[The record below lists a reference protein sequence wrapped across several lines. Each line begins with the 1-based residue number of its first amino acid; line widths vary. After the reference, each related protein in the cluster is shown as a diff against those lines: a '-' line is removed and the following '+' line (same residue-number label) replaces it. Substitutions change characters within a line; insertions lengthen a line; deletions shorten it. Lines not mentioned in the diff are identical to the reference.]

1 MKKIFLVVILIMT
14 IFIVIY
20 QKPSEQTED
29 YTGNYYS
36 GNNIECLYYNPADF
50 VTAKQFEP
58 YRQGAVIRGSI
69 LPHHLLASDM
79 IHEVFQNVKNQQY
92 KTVVL
97 IGPDHESILMG
108 KVFTTLKDWQTPMGV
123 LKTNREIVSRL
134 LQNDFMIEDD
144 AKMTKEHSVSSIVP
158 FVKYYLSDAEIVG
171 MAMSKQTKL
180 KDIEKLIED
189 LGNLV
194 DIEKTLFI
202 ASVDFSH
209 YLTLEEA
216 DRMDAITMDAIKNKD
231 INKIM
236 SFTNDNLDS
245 PVSIVTM
252 LGLMDKLYEADAHML
267 NHSNSELIV
276 RQRMDETTSYIT
288 YIFTDND

>member
-29 YTGNYYS
+29 YTGSYYS

-108 KVFTTLKDWQTPMGV
+108 KVFTSLKDWQTPMGV

-252 LGLMDKLYEADAHML
+252 LGLMDKLYEADAHVL

-288 YIFTDND
+288 YIFTDKD